1 MVGSGLRKSF
11 RDQKR
16 ILFVSLLCLIG
27 FLFVAFLK
35 SGFTAV
41 DSNVN
46 SWSGSV
52 HTGLFTFVAEI
63 ISFGFGTAVL
73 LVSSLLVAAYL
84 FYNGYRWNAF
94 LLVGAMGG
102 IAVIVAVVKAL
113 VHSVRPLDGVIQES
127 GFSFPSG
134 HVTST
139 VVFFGLLTFFVWPR
153 WKGSLARTFSVVFY
167 VVLEFLVG
175 FSRVYLNVHWL
186 SDVLG
191 GYLLGVFWFGFVV
204 FLFRFSENDSSF
216 EG

>member
-16 ILFVSLLCLIG
+16 ILSVSLLCLIG
-27 FLFVAFLK
+27 FWFVALLK
-35 SGFTAV
+35 SFFTAA
-41 DSNVN
+41 DIEVN
-46 SWSGSV
+46 SWAVSIHSSS
-52 HTGLFTFVAEI
+52 FTLVAGI
-63 ISFGFGTAVL
+63 IAYGFDTVVL
-73 LVSSLLVAAYL
+73 LVASLLVAAYL
-84 FYNGYRWNAF
+84 FYRGYGKSAL

-102 IAVIVAVVKAL
+102 IAAIVTVVKAL
-113 VHSVRPLDGVIQES
+113 VHSERPLDSVIQES

-139 VVFFGLLTFFVWPR
+139 VVFFGLLTFFVWQR
-153 WKGSLARTFSVVFY
+153 WKGPMARTFSVVFY

-191 GYLLGVFWFGFVV
+191 GYLLGVFWFAFVV
-204 FLFRFSENDSSF
+204 FLFRYF
-216 EG
+216 ERTGEV